1 MYVCSPS
8 QPLAVVSSLL
18 SSCLSLSLLSF
29 HLSPSPLS
37 QQSACPYSFH
47 SHSAE
52 VWRNKVVVFG
62 GLDSDDVPLSRLC
75 TATVMVCGMG
85 GEERE
90 GEGGGG
96 AVLGNCMHIRMYI
109 GTQPAVSLI
118 QR

>member
-8 QPLAVVSSLL
+8 QTLHHCLL
-18 SSCLSLSLLSF
+18 SPPFLSLLFISLLRLPPF
-29 HLSPSPLS
+29 HLSLSPLS

-62 GLDSDDVPLSRLC
+62 GLNSDDVPLSRLC

-85 GEERE
+85 GEER
-90 GEGGGG
+90 GGKVGG
-96 AVLGNCMHIRMYI
+96 CA
-109 GTQPAVSLI
+109 
-118 QR
+118 